1 MKQML
6 YCIYVAFVK
15 QHYLPVDMRF
25 FMFDGIKQKK
35 KRIFDIIQI
44 GNAGDFPSILF
55 DVLMTVAILCNLF
68 IAIFDTFEASASYKW
83 LLHTLECVTV
93 VGFTVEYVL
102 RVWTAD
108 YLYPGMSVA
117 RARWKYVLSFTGIID
132 LLSFLPFY
140 LPIFFPAGIVAF
152 RMFRVIRIFRL
163 FRVNRYYDA
172 FNVISDV
179 LRRKR
184 GQIVSS
190 VLIILILMTASSLC
204 MYGLEHEAQ
213 PEVFKNAF
221 SGFWWSVSTLLT
233 VGYGDIYPVTVAG
246 RIFGIII
253 TFLGV
258 GMVAIPTGILSAGF
272 VEQYATIRESANYLL
287 NEEMRFVRLQI
298 GHGHPWIGQK
308 VDSLKLPKGLF
319 LAMIQRPDGTM
330 LAPYADTLVGEG
342 DAVVLSAESGADH
355 SSLTLREIILG
366 ETHPWNGCRI
376 RDLDLSRQTLIVM
389 IRRDGD
395 PLVPRGDTVLQE
407 KDEVF
412 LCTRKNIADSKLIRL

>member
-1 MKQML
+1 MQDQL
-6 YCIYVAFVK
+6 
-15 QHYLPVDMRF
+15 
-25 FMFDGIKQKK
+25 KQKK

-68 IAIFDTFEASASYKW
+68 IAIFDTFEASADYKW
-83 LLHTLECVTV
+83 LLHTVECVTV
-93 VGFTVEYVL
+93 VGFTVEYAL
-102 RVWTAD
+102 RVWTAE
-108 YLYPGMSVA
+108 YLYPQMPPSK
-117 RARWKYVLSFTGIID
+117 ARWRYIFSFTGIID

-140 LPIFFPAGIVAF
+140 LPVFFPAGIVAF
-152 RMFRVIRIFRL
+152 RMFRVIRILRL

-272 VEQYATIRESANYLL
+272 VEQYSMIRESANYLL
-287 NEEMRFVRLQI
+287 NEEMRFVRLGI
-298 GHGHPWIGQK
+298 GAKHPWIGRR
-308 VDSLKLPKGLF
+308 LREIELPPGLF
-319 LAMIQRPDGTM
+319 LAMIQRADGSMIAPGGDTM
-330 LAPYADTLVGEG
+330 ICKG
-342 DAVVLSAESGADH
+342 DVAVISAESSADR

-366 ETHPWNGCRI
+366 EHHPWNGCRI
-376 RDLDLSRQTLIVM
+376 RDLDLSRRTLIVM
-389 IRRDGD
+389 IRRNGD
-395 PLVPRGDTVLQE
+395 PLVPRGDTILKE
-407 KDEVF
+407 KDEIF
-412 LCTRKNIADSKLIRL
+412 LCTRKNIADSKLIQI

>member
-1 MKQML
+1 
-6 YCIYVAFVK
+6 
-15 QHYLPVDMRF
+15 MR
-25 FMFDGIKQKK
+25 DRLNRKK
-35 KRIFDIIQI
+35 KRIFDIIQV

-55 DVLMTVAILCNLF
+55 DVLMTAAILCNLF
-68 IAIFDTFEASASYKW
+68 IAVFDTFEASANYKG
-83 LLHTLECVTV
+83 LIHALEWITV
-93 VGFTVEYVL
+93 VGFTAEYVL
-102 RVWTAD
+102 RVWTAE
-108 YLYPGMSVA
+108 YLYPGKSV
-117 RARWKYVLSFTGIID
+117 RKARWSYVLSFTGIID

-140 LPIFFPAGIVAF
+140 LPVFFPAGIVAF
-152 RMFRVIRIFRL
+152 RMFRVIRILRL
-163 FRVNRYYDA
+163 FRINRYYDA
-172 FNVISDV
+172 FNVISEV

-184 GQIVSS
+184 SQIVSS

-213 PEVFKNAF
+213 PEVFRNAF

-272 VEQYATIRESANYLL
+272 VEQYAALKESANYLL

-298 GHGHPWIGQK
+298 GKGHPWIGRRIGELE
-308 VDSLKLPKGLF
+308 VPPGLF

-330 LAPYADTLVGEG
+330 LVPHGDTVISEG
-342 DAVVLSAESGADH
+342 DDVVISAESGADH
-355 SSLTLREIILG
+355 ISLTLREIVLG
-366 ETHPWNGCRI
+366 EHHPWNGCRI
-376 RDLDLSRQTLIVM
+376 RDLDVSRQTLIVM

-395 PLVPRGDTVLQE
+395 PLVPKGDTVLRE
-407 KDEVF
+407 RDEVV
-412 LCTRKNIADSKLIRL
+412 LCTRKNIADARLIRV